1 MQTGLQDF
9 QDSQDQNSVNP
20 ENPVILSNVFMKT
33 LGLIGGTGPES
44 TIDYYRLLTNLYR
57 EKADGASP
65 HIIINSINLK
75 QMNEWISAGE
85 LDKVTD
91 ELVKQFETLQRAGVD
106 FAALTANTP
115 HIVFDDLKQRV
126 TLPLISIVEAT
137 CERAQLL
144 GFKSVALFGTR
155 YTMQA
160 PFYPSVFSRTDIK
173 LVTPNEEEQDYIHE
187 KYFGELLKDKF
198 LPETRARFLEIADT
212 MRAREG
218 IEALILGGTEIPLLL
233 RAEEHNGIHF
243 LDTTRIHV
251 DRLITEMLK

>member
-1 MQTGLQDF
+1 MG
-9 QDSQDQNSVNP
+9 
-20 ENPVILSNVFMKT
+20 
-33 LGLIGGTGPES
+33 
-44 TIDYYRLLTNLYR
+44 
-57 EKADGASP
+57 
-65 HIIINSINLK
+65 
-75 QMNEWISAGE
+75 AGE

-91 ELVKQFETLQRAGVD
+91 QLVKEFEILERAGVD

-126 TLPLISIVEAT
+126 NLPLISIVEAT
-137 CERAQLL
+137 CERAQSL

-160 PFYPSVFSRTDIK
+160 PFYPKVFSRTDIK
-173 LVTPNEEEQDYIHE
+173 LVTPNEEEQNYIHE
-187 KYFGELLKDKF
+187 KYFGELLKDQF
-198 LPETRARFLEIADT
+198 LPETRVRFLEIADA
-212 MRAREG
+212 MKAREG

-251 DRLITEMLK
+251 DRLIEEMLK

>member
-1 MQTGLQDF
+1 
-9 QDSQDQNSVNP
+9 
-20 ENPVILSNVFMKT
+20 MKT

-57 EKADGASP
+57 EKADGNSP

-75 QMNEWISAGE
+75 NMIDWMGAGE

-106 FAALTANTP
+106 FAALTANTA
-115 HIVFDDLKQRV
+115 HIVFDDIKQRV

-137 CERAQLL
+137 RDRALSL
-144 GFKSVALFGTR
+144 GFKRVALFGTR

-160 PFYPSVFSRTDIK
+160 PFYPSVFSRTGIT
-173 LVTPNEEEQDYIHE
+173 LVTPNDEEQNYIHE

-198 LPETRARFLEIADT
+198 LPETRARFLEIADA
-212 MRAREG
+212 MKAREG
-218 IEALILGGTEIPLLL
+218 IDALILGGTEIPLLL

-251 DRLITEMLK
+251 DRLIEEMLK